1 MKIFIRLLQIMG
13 PAWQTM
19 LVAVFF
25 GCLTIGSNIGLLAA
39 SAYLISS
46 AALHPSITA
55 LSTAIVGVRFFGIS
69 RSVFRYLERYL
80 SHDATF
86 RLLGAIRVWFYT
98 KLERLA
104 PARLMEWQS
113 GELFSAIVGD
123 VETLKEFY
131 LRVLAPP
138 LISLVV
144 LGATCLLLAQYN
156 IKFVYVLMGAFILA
170 GLVLPIC
177 LQRVQKSTARKLV
190 ATRGELRT
198 QLIDSMTGIV
208 ELTAF
213 NQTGRQAGL
222 IGGIHEQL
230 LDLQSQVAKMSG
242 LTEALGLLMVN
253 STVWVILWLA
263 IPLVH
268 NGSLEGVYLAVVV
281 LTVQSSFEAVLP
293 LPFAVHYLEESMAA
307 ASRLFAI
314 VDTEPAVLDEADGMM
329 DIPDIP
335 DTHIAV
341 ENLSFCYHSQGP
353 LVLNKISFA
362 VGAGQRLAIVGP
374 SGAGKS
380 TLLHLF
386 LRFWDYQQGSI
397 RLGDHEFKEYSGT
410 KLRTLFG
417 VVSQQTHLFN
427 ATIRDNVLLAK
438 PHASEEQFD
447 QAIKH
452 AELGDFIAQLP
463 QGYNTMVGQNGYALS
478 GGQRQ
483 RIAIAR
489 ALLKD
494 APILILDEPTV
505 GLDAVTEQLIMATI
519 EKLMMGRTTIMITH
533 RLTGLETMDEILVL
547 NAGRIV
553 EQGRQVELLANKQL
567 FFQLWKLQHDVL

>member
-1 MKIFIRLLQIMG
+1 MKIFIRLLRIIG
-13 PAWQTM
+13 SAWLAM
-19 LVAVFF
+19 FVAALL
-25 GCLTIGSNIGLLAA
+25 GCLTIGSNMGLLAT

-46 AALHPSITA
+46 AALHPGMNE

-69 RSVFRYLERYL
+69 RAVFRYLERYI

-86 RLLGAIRVWFYT
+86 RLLGTVRVWFYT

-138 LISLVV
+138 FIALVV
-144 LGATCLLLAQYN
+144 LGVSCLFLAQYN
-156 IKFVYVLMGAFILA
+156 MNFVYVLVGAFVMA
-170 GLVLPIC
+170 GLVLPAC
-177 LQRVQKSTARKLV
+177 LRAIQKNTAHELV
-190 ATRGELRT
+190 ASRGELRA
-198 QLIDSMTGIV
+198 QLVDSMTGIV
-208 ELTAF
+208 ELAAF
-213 NQTGRQAGL
+213 HQTGRQAQR
-222 IGGIHEQL
+222 IVGIHQRL
-230 LDLQSQVAKMSG
+230 LSLQSRVAKVAG
-242 LTEALGLLMVN
+242 LTDAVSLLMVN
-253 STVWVILWLA
+253 STVWVMLWLA

-293 LPFAVHYLEESMAA
+293 LPFAVHYLAESLAA
-307 ASRLFAI
+307 AGRLFVI
-314 VDTEPAVLDEADGMM
+314 VDTKPAVLEAEGMM
-329 DIPDIP
+329 DISCIG
-335 DTHIAV
+335 IEV
-341 ENLSFCYHSQGP
+341 ENLSFRYRPKGA
-353 LVLNKISFA
+353 LVLDNISFA
-362 VGAGQRLAIVGP
+362 VGTGQRLAIVGP

-386 LRFWDYQQGSI
+386 LRFWDYEFGSI
-397 RLGDHEFKEYSGT
+397 RLGGYEVKRYNAG

-427 ATIRDNVLLAK
+427 ASIRDNILLAR
-438 PHASEEQFD
+438 PDASEGELNL
-447 QAIKH
+447 AIKQ
-452 AELGDFIAQLP
+452 AEIGEFIENLP
-463 QGYNTMVGQNGYALS
+463 QGYDTMVGQNGYALS

-489 ALLKD
+489 ALLKN

-505 GLDAVTEQLIMATI
+505 GLDALTEQLVMATI
-519 EKLMMGRTTIMITH
+519 EKLMAGRTTILITH
-533 RLTGLETMDEILVL
+533 RLTGLETMDKIVVL
-547 NAGRIV
+547 HSGSIV
-553 EQGRQVELLANKQL
+553 EQGQQAELLANKQL
-567 FFQLWKLQHDVL
+567 FYQLWNLQHDVL

>member
-13 PAWQTM
+13 SAWPAM
-19 LVAVFF
+19 LIAAIF
-25 GCLTIGSNIGLLAA
+25 GFLTIGSNIGLLGA

-46 AALHPSITA
+46 AALHPSINE

-69 RSVFRYLERYL
+69 RAIFRYLERYL

-86 RLLGAIRVWFYT
+86 RLLGAVRVWFYT
-98 KLERLA
+98 KLEVLA

-113 GELFSAIVGD
+113 GELFSVIVGD

-138 LISLVV
+138 IISLLV
-144 LGATCLLLAQYN
+144 LGMTCLLLAHYSMN
-156 IKFVYVLMGAFILA
+156 FVYVLVSAFILA
-170 GLVLPIC
+170 GLMLPIC
-177 LQRVQKSTARKLV
+177 LQTIQKATAHKLV
-190 ATRGELRT
+190 GTRGELRT
-198 QLIDSMTGIV
+198 QLVDSMTGIV
-208 ELTAF
+208 ELAAF
-213 NQTGRQAGL
+213 NQAGRQARL
-222 IGGIHEQL
+222 IGGIHERL
-230 LDLQSQVAKMSG
+230 LRLQSRVSKLSG
-242 LTEALGLLMVN
+242 LTEALGLLLVN
-253 STVWVILWLA
+253 CTVWIILWLA

-281 LTVQSSFEAVLP
+281 LTVQSCFEAVLP
-293 LPFAVHYLEESMAA
+293 LPFAVHYLGESMAA
-307 ASRLFAI
+307 ARRLFAI
-314 VDTEPAVLDEADGMM
+314 VDTEPAVVDGDDVMM
-329 DIPDIP
+329 DIS
-335 DTHIAV
+335 DTYMAV
-341 ENLSFCYHSQGP
+341 ENLSFRYSSQGP
-353 LVLNKISFA
+353 LVLDQISFTI
-362 VGAGQRLAIVGP
+362 GAGQRLAIVGP

-380 TLLHLF
+380 TLLNLF

-397 RLGDHEFKEYSGT
+397 RLGGHEVKKYNGE

-427 ATIRDNVLLAK
+427 ASIRDNILIAR
-438 PHASEEQFD
+438 PHASEEQFE
-447 QAIKH
+447 QAIQH
-452 AELGDFIAQLP
+452 AELGAFIEQLP
-463 QGYNTMVGQNGYALS
+463 QGYDTMVGQNGYALS

-483 RIAIAR
+483 RLAIAR
-489 ALLKD
+489 ALLKN

-533 RLTGLETMDEILVL
+533 RLMGLETMDEIIVL
-547 NAGRIV
+547 SGGRIV
-553 EQGRQVELLANKQL
+553 EQGKQMELLGNKHL

>member
-13 PAWQTM
+13 SSWRVM
-19 LVAVFF
+19 LIAAVF
-25 GCLTIGSNIGLLAA
+25 GCLTIGSNMGLLAA

-46 AALHPSITA
+46 AALHPSITE

-69 RSVFRYLERYL
+69 RGVFRYLERYI

-86 RLLGAIRVWFYT
+86 RLLGAVRVWFYT

-138 LISLVV
+138 LIALIILTAS
-144 LGATCLLLAQYN
+144 CLLLAQYSMQ
-156 IKFVYVLMGAFILA
+156 FVYVLMGAFVLA

-177 LQRVQKSTARKLV
+177 IQTLLKNTTHELV
-190 ATRGELRT
+190 ATRGALRA
-198 QLIDSMTGIV
+198 QLVDSMTGIV
-208 ELTAF
+208 ELAAF
-213 NQTGRQAGL
+213 NQAEHQARL
-222 IGGIHEQL
+222 IAGIQQRL
-230 LDLQSQVAKMSG
+230 ISLQSGVSKLSG
-242 LTEALGLLMVN
+242 LTEALGLFVVN
-253 STVWVILWLA
+253 STVWLILWLA

-268 NGSLEGVYLAVVV
+268 NGSLAGIYLAVVV

-293 LPFAVHYLEESMAA
+293 LPFAVHYLRESMAA

-314 VDTEPAVLDEADGMM
+314 VDTEPAVLDEAEGVMN
-329 DIPDIP
+329 IS
-335 DTHIAV
+335 DTGIEV
-341 ENLSFCYHSQGP
+341 ENLSFRYGSQGA
-353 LVLNKISFA
+353 LVLSKISFA
-362 VGAGQRLAIVGP
+362 VGAGKRLAIVGP

-386 LRFWDYQQGSI
+386 LRFWDYNQGSI
-397 RLGDHEFKEYSGT
+397 RLGGQEFKKYDAA
-410 KLRTLFG
+410 KLRTMFG
-417 VVSQQTHLFN
+417 GVSQQTHLFN
-427 ATIRDNVLLAK
+427 ASIRDNILLAR
-438 PHASEEQFD
+438 PDAREDQFE

-452 AELGDFIAQLP
+452 AELGKFIAKLP
-463 QGYNTMVGQNGYALS
+463 QGYDTMVGQNGYALS

-489 ALLKD
+489 ALLKN

-505 GLDAVTEQLIMATI
+505 GLDAVTEQLIMGTI
-519 EKLMMGRTTIMITH
+519 EKLMAGRTTIMITH
-533 RLTGLETMDEILVL
+533 RLTGLEMMDEIVVL
-547 NAGRIV
+547 SAGRIV
-553 EQGRQVELLANKQL
+553 EQGRQTELLANKQL
-567 FFQLWKLQHDVL
+567 FAQLWILQHDVL

>member
-1 MKIFIRLLQIMG
+1 MKIFMRLLQIMG
-13 PAWQTM
+13 SAWLAM
-19 LVAVFF
+19 LFAALF

-46 AALHPSITA
+46 AALHPSITE

-69 RSVFRYLERYL
+69 RAGFRYLERYI

-86 RLLGAIRVWFYT
+86 RLLGAVRVWFYT

-138 LISLVV
+138 LIAVVV
-144 LGATCLLLAQYN
+144 LSTACLFLAHYSMN
-156 IKFVYVLMGAFILA
+156 FVYVLIGAFVLA

-177 LQRVQKSTARKLV
+177 LQTIQKSTAHELV
-190 ATRGELRT
+190 AARGELRT
-198 QLIDSMTGIV
+198 MLVDSMTGIV
-208 ELTAF
+208 ELAAF
-213 NQTGRQAGL
+213 NQTGRQSRL
-222 IGGIHEQL
+222 ISGIHQRL
-230 LDLQSQVAKMSG
+230 LSLQSHVAKLSG
-242 LTEALGLLMVN
+242 LTDALGLFVVN

-293 LPFAVHYLEESMAA
+293 LPFAVHYLGESIAA
-307 ASRLFAI
+307 ASRLFDI
-314 VDTEPAVLDEADGMM
+314 VDTEPAVLDEAEGLM
-329 DIPDIP
+329 DIPDAGIE
-335 DTHIAV
+335 V
-341 ENLSFCYHSQGP
+341 ENLCFSYQPHGS
-353 LVLNKISFA
+353 LVLENISFA
-362 VGAGQRLAIVGP
+362 VPAGQRLAIVGP

-386 LRFWDYQQGSI
+386 LRFWDYSHGSI
-397 RLGDHEFKEYSGT
+397 RLGGQELKNYNGE
-410 KLRTLFG
+410 KLRAMFG

-427 ATIRDNVLLAK
+427 ASIRDNILLAR
-438 PHASEEQFD
+438 PDAREDEFEE
-447 QAIKH
+447 AIKDG
-452 AELGDFIAQLP
+452 ELGAFIEMLP
-463 QGYNTMVGQNGYALS
+463 HGYDTMVGQNGYALS

-489 ALLKD
+489 ALLKN
-494 APILILDEPTV
+494 APILILD
-505 GLDAVTEQLIMATI
+505 GSI
-519 EKLMMGRTTIMITH
+519 
-533 RLTGLETMDEILVL
+533 LE
-547 NAGRIV
+547 
-553 EQGRQVELLANKQL
+553 
-567 FFQLWKLQHDVL
+567 